1 MTRPGEV
8 NQGTESHPDN
18 KEEQAK
24 KASGKADVAHKPGSV
39 EASPPNSTESR
50 DLGTKARSVGD
61 GSDNEEA
68 EQAAVPERNPE
79 SKFNRP
85 G

>member
-24 KASGKADVAHKPGSV
+24 KASGKADVAHKPGGV
-39 EASPPNSTESR
+39 EAADARSTESR
-50 DLGTKARSVGD
+50 DLGTKSRSVGD
-61 GSDNEEA
+61 GTEAEEA
-68 EQAAVPERNPE
+68 EQSSSPGKNSG
-79 SKFNRP
+79 SKFNP
-85 G
+85 PS